1 MSGHVPPSLLNI
13 LKSTFCRMPR
23 TGCMLVVSLGVGLL
37 NGCGSN
43 AASAPQSKQPSSA
56 SLAAIS
62 CTSASATG
70 AISDSC
76 TVTLSSAA
84 PSNGVQITLFSNN
97 AAVIIPPSV
106 TIGAGRSSVSFTATI
121 ASVSA
126 PVVVTLTASDGSVN
140 KTFSVALASSASLS
154 VNTMTLSFGDAVI
167 GVPLNQAVT
176 LSCNGPS
183 AITVQRLSLS
193 GAAFMMTP
201 PTLPLTLNPGQTS
214 SFTVGFA
221 PTAPG
226 PFTGQL
232 SIASDAPAL
241 TVALTGTG
249 ATPQGFS
256 YDQSPLQSNYAPP
269 VSSNTI
275 SASYFGMT
283 IHHTATAFPNF
294 AVSTFRFWDVAA
306 WGTIETSPGV
316 YDWTHVDTSL
326 RIGQNNNVADYV
338 FVFGDVPGWASTD
351 PTAPCTNGDGV
362 GTCSPPVES
371 ALEEFATALVRRYC
385 GRIKYYETWNEPNN
399 PSYWNGNN
407 SQLLT
412 VAQDINAIVKD
423 PANCGCSQGV
433 CGPNGG
439 PNPNQVLLP
448 SISRINPTSL
458 AWLDGYLGT
467 AGSSYPYAD
476 IAAFHGY
483 PNLTDAGPEQ
493 IISQVT
499 SLKQV
504 LAGHGLSNLP
514 LWNSEGSWGNAAVVD
529 EDQASWLMRDHV
541 AEAVA
546 GVSRFIWYAYDNC
559 GWGTLWE
566 APWCASPQMPTS
578 QLTVPGQAYGV
589 IEEWMSGAR
598 LIGCQQYEDG
608 LWSCELDRDGAPR
621 TWMVWSA
628 SGTTIEVPIPLLS
641 GLTHYRDSHN
651 NEHTLMTNLDVD
663 QMPVLLE
670 SVSP

>member
-1 MSGHVPPSLLNI
+1 
-13 LKSTFCRMPR
+13 
-23 TGCMLVVSLGVGLL
+23 MLAISLGAGLL
-37 NGCGSN
+37 ASCGST
-43 AASAPQSKQPSSA
+43 ATSAPQLTQHSSA

-62 CTSASATG
+62 CTSSSATG

-84 PSNGVQITLFSNN
+84 PSNGVQIALLSSN

-106 TIGAGRSSVSFTATI
+106 TIGANLSSVSFTATI
-121 ASVSA
+121 ASVPA

-140 KTFSVALASSASLS
+140 KTFSVALASSAALS
-154 VNTMTLSFGDAVI
+154 VNTMTLSFGDAVV
-167 GVPLNQAVT
+167 GVPVMQTVT
-176 LSCNGPS
+176 LSCNGAS
-183 AITVQRLSLS
+183 AVTVTNVSIS
-193 GAAFMMTP
+193 GAAFAMVP
-201 PTLPLTLNPGQTS
+201 PSLPLTLNPGQIS
-214 SFTVGFA
+214 SFDVSFV
-221 PTAPG
+221 PTAAG
-226 PFTGQL
+226 ASSGQL

-241 TVALTGTG
+241 TISLTGTG

-256 YDQSPLQSNYAPP
+256 YDQSPLQANYVPP
-269 VSSNTI
+269 VSSNAI
-275 SASYFGMT
+275 PASYFGMT
-283 IHHTATAFPNF
+283 IHHTATPFPNF

-306 WGTIETSPGV
+306 WGTIETAEGV

-326 RIGQNNNVADYV
+326 RIGQDNNVADYV

-351 PTAPCTNGDGV
+351 PIAPCTNGDGI
-362 GTCSPPVES
+362 GTCSPPKES
-371 ALEEFATALVRRYC
+371 ALREFATTLVRRYC
-385 GRIKYYETWNEPNN
+385 GKIKYYETWNEPNN
-399 PSYWNGNN
+399 ASYWNGNN

-412 VAQDINAIVKD
+412 VAQHIEAIVKD
-423 PANCGCSQGV
+423 PANCGCTRGV

-439 PNPNQVLLP
+439 SNPNQVLLP

-458 AWLDGYLGT
+458 AWLDGYLGS
-467 AGSSYPYAD
+467 AGAAYLYAD

-504 LAGHGLSNLP
+504 LAAHGLSNLP
-514 LWNSEGSWGNAAVVD
+514 LWNTEGSWGNAPIVD

-541 AEAVA
+541 AQAVA

-578 QLTVPGQAYGV
+578 QQTIPGKAYGV
-589 IEEWMSGAR
+589 IEQWMSGAN
-598 LIGCQQYEDG
+598 LVGCQQYQDG
-608 LWSCELDRDGAPR
+608 LWSCDLDRPGAPR
-621 TWMVWSA
+621 TWMVWSS
-628 SGTTIEVPIPLLS
+628 SGTVINLPIPLLS
-641 GLTHYRDSHN
+641 GLTHYRDSRN
-651 NEHTLMTNLDVD
+651 NEQSLTTNLAVD

-670 SVSP
+670 SVGP